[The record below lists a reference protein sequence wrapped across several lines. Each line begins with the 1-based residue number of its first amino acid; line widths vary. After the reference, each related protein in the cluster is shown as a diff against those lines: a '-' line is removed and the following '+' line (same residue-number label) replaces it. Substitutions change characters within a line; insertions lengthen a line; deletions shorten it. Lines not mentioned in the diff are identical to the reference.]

1 MIMFVS
7 NFQQV
12 GGFLQET
19 DSHGITEILSKVVL
33 NTITLTLN

>member
-12 GGFLQET
+12 GGFLQEA